1 MVLPKMVGIGAQLK
15 SRPLNVQAGLN
26 ESYYSVVYLFILET
40 GFYCVILAGLELA
53 M

>member
-40 GFYCVILAGLELA
+40 VILAGLELA